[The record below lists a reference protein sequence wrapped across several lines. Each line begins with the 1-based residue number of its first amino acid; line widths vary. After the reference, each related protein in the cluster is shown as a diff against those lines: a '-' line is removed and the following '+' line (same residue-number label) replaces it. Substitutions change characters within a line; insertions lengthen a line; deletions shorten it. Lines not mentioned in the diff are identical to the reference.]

1 MRRLCLIAVAVVALA
16 VPATAL
22 AANFTHSFTLPSG
35 TNTNRSF
42 KVVSTRTGTFSLSIR
57 YSAVRNPNAHLQVR
71 LRKSTDLHATV
82 LIDTATSHCTR
93 ASGFITCYGARAD
106 RPAGT
111 YFISVVKLT
120 PAAVPVTLRAS
131 WPS

>member
-16 VPATAL
+16 VPAVAL
-22 AANFTHSFTLPSG
+22 AANFDHAFTLPAG
-35 TNTNRSF
+35 ANTNRSF
-42 KVVSTRTGTFSLSIR
+42 KVVSSRTGTFTVSLRYSSIR
-57 YSAVRNPNAHLQVR
+57 NPHAHLQVR

-82 LIDTATSHCTR
+82 LIDTATTHCTT
-93 ASGFITCYGARAD
+93 ASGSITCYGARAD

-111 YFISVVKLT
+111 YYISVVKLSDAT
-120 PAAVPVTLRAS
+120 VPVDLRAS

>member
-1 MRRLCLIAVAVVALA
+1 MRRLCLIAVAVIALA
-16 VPATAL
+16 VPAVAL
-22 AANFTHSFTLPSG
+22 AANFDHSFTLPAG
-35 TNTNRSF
+35 TNANRSF
-42 KVVSTRTGTFSLSIR
+42 KVVSSRTGTFTVSLR
-57 YSAVRNPNAHLQVR
+57 YSNIRNPHGHFQVR

-82 LIDTATSHCTR
+82 LIDTATSHCTG
-93 ASGFITCYGARAD
+93 AAGSITCFGARAD

-120 PAAVPVTLRAS
+120 STAAPVDLRAS